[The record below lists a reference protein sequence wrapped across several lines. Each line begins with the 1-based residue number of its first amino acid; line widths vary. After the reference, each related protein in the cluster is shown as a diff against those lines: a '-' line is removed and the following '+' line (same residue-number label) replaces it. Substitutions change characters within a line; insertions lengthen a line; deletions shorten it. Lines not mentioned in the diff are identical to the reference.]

1 MPTQVQFRRG
11 NNAANNAYVGAAGE
25 LVVNSD
31 LGTIHVHSDGSTP
44 GGNVVVT
51 TTGTQTLSNKTLNNV
66 SLTGNIVPTANL
78 TYNLGSST
86 TWFNTFYGI
95 SSQAKYA
102 DLAEK
107 YTSDKEYPIGTVVV
121 FGGTHEITTTT
132 VDHDTRIAGVISGE
146 PAYLMNAAGAGQA
159 VALTG
164 RVPCRVKG
172 PVTKGDVLVTSSI
185 EGVAQTIDNDKF
197 IPGCILGKSLSTVR
211 SDDIVTI
218 EVVVGKH

>member
-11 NNAANNAYVGAAGE
+11 NNAASNAYVGAAGE
-25 LVVNSD
+25 LAVNSD
-31 LGTIHVHSDGSTP
+31 SGTIHVHDGATP
-44 GGNVVVT
+44 GGNIVVT
-51 TTGTQTLSNKTLNNV
+51 TTGTQTLTNKTFGNV
-66 SLTGNIVPTANL
+66 NLSGNIVPTANL
-78 TYNLGSST
+78 TYNLGSSVQ
-86 TWFNTFYGI
+86 WFNTFYGI

-132 VDHDTRIAGVISGE
+132 TDHDPRIAGVISGE

-172 PVTKGDVLVTSSI
+172 PVTKGDVLVTSGI
-185 EGVAQTIDNDKF
+185 EGVAQPIDNDKF

>member
-44 GGNVVVT
+44 GGNVLVT

-132 VDHDTRIAGVISGE
+132 VDHDSRVAGVISGE

-172 PVTKGDVLVTSSI
+172 PVTKGDVLVTSGI
-185 EGVAQTIDNDKF
+185 EGVAQPIDNDKF
-197 IPGCILGKSLSTVR
+197 TPGCILGKSLSTVR